1 MGIAHNR
8 LQLEQQ
14 LKKYSTWKTL
24 AGRMF
29 SKEIFQTMSLKDGEI
44 PQINHRDGSRRQEIL
59 IGRQCFSSSNLHC
72 MNEQA
77 SWRKLWRSL
86 CKLL

>member
-1 MGIAHNR
+1 MGIVHNR

-29 SKEIFQTMSLKDGEI
+29 SREIFQTMPLKDGEI
-44 PQINHRDGSRRQEIL
+44 PQINHGDGSKRHEIL
-59 IGRQCFSSSNLHC
+59 VTANVSAAATYIV
-72 MNEQA
+72 
-77 SWRKLWRSL
+77 
-86 CKLL
+86 